1 MLLPRSMRICIDEES
16 GFEPPIDTLPP
27 AFSVV
32 HAPNELAIFAIWLT
46 CAVVGTAV
54 VVVVVVVVVLV
65 VVVVVV
71 VVVVTF

>member
-1 MLLPRSMRICIDEES
+1 MRICIDEES

-32 HAPNELAIFAIWLT
+32 HAPNELAIFATWLT
-46 CAVVGTAV
+46 CAVVGAAVVGAAV